1 MKGGKTPESKEFVE
15 SEEEEET
22 DYEHSDS
29 NSAGSSGREN
39 NQEKN
44 MNGSVSR
51 NKIEKIRLQATTKFS

>member
-29 NSAGSSGREN
+29 DS
-39 NQEKN
+39 
-44 MNGSVSR
+44 GSVSR